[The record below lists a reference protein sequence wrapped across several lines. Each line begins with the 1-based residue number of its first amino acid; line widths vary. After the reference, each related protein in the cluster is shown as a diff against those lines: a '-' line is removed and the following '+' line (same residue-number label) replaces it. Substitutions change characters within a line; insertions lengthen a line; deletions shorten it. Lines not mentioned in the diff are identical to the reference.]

1 MDLMD
6 IFKLW
11 FFKQRYNELEAT
23 CVKVL
28 GREWIDATE
37 TNGIFVSK
45 TSFIHPILT
54 LDSEELQGFA
64 IADPHATLVL

>member
-1 MDLMD
+1 L
-6 IFKLW
+6 
-11 FFKQRYNELEAT
+11 
-23 CVKVL
+23 VS
-28 GREWIDATE
+28 EWIDATE